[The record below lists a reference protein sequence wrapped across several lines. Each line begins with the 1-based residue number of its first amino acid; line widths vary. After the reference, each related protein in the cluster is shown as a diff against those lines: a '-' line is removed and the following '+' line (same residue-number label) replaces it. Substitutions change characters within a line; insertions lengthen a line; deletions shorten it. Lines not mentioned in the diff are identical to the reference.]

1 MARYARSIKRTFEI
15 KEEGSRSLKQQLEAL
30 GDPEFTRQVSRSA
43 ALAGAKVITE
53 RAKQLAPLY
62 AGPPKNRYSAPGK
75 ISGRIIPGELRDS
88 IYNAFTPE
96 MSFGGTQFYSVS
108 WNTAKVGYAHLIE
121 FGHFVYN
128 RKNGPQL
135 GFAQPRSFIRKAAD
149 STDKAFVAMRT
160 RATERFNYL
169 FTNYIQQGKPLP
181 AVTGEEAE

>member
-1 MARYARSIKRTFEI
+1 MARAGVSIKRTFEI
-15 KEEGSRSLKQQLEAL
+15 KEEGSSSLKQQLEAL
-30 GDPEFTRQVSRSA
+30 GNPEFTRQISRSA

-75 ISGRIIPGELRDS
+75 ISGPIIPGELRDS

-96 MSFGGTQFYSVS
+96 MSVGGKQFYSVS
-108 WNTAKVGYAHLIE
+108 WSTAKVGYGHLIE
-121 FGHFVYN
+121 FGHIVKN
-128 RKNGPQL
+128 RKNGPEI
-135 GFAQPRSFIRKAAD
+135 GFAKPRSFIRQAAD
-149 STDKAFVAMRT
+149 ATDKAFVAMRN
-160 RATERFNYL
+160 RANDRFNYL